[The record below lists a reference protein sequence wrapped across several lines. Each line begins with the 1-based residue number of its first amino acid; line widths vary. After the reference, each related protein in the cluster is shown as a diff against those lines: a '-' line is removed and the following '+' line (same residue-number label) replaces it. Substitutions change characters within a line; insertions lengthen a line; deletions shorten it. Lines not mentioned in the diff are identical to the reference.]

1 MKKHQLTMYCLILFF
16 YVVAIVTIV
25 LLTDNT
31 ESTLSSL
38 LIKSE
43 TEAVDI
49 DQSEVTTLLSDIK
62 VINRPNIG
70 GLIKDILSKILSH

>member
-25 LLTDNT
+25 ILTDNT

-43 TEAVDI
+43 TEAVNI
-49 DQSEVTTLLSDIK
+49 DQCEVTALLSEVK
-62 VINRPNIG
+62 VIDRPDIG
-70 GLIKDILSKILSH
+70 GLIKVLINRILPQ

>member
-43 TEAVDI
+43 TVDI
-49 DQSEVTTLLSDIK
+49 DQCEVTTLHSDIK